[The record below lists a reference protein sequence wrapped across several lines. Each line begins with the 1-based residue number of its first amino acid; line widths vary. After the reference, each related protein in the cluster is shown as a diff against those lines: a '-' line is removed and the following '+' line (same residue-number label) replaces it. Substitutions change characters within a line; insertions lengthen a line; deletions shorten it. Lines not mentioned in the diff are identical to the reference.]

1 MELIIG
7 TGTVV
12 EASRDTM
19 PATGTP
25 GWATDGD
32 PASSIPATDFPA
44 SHYNMTV
51 AEMVQVILDA
61 GLTLDRTNWGQL
73 SAAIQKMIA
82 SPYGGTIFTPVQQG
96 GGPNQTTDKVN
107 LGQDSTYEGLL
118 RLSIDGVDHGTLLSG
133 AYLAT
138 ITGTT
143 GDLPGMGLWF
153 QAASQRPAFT
163 YQDAT
168 RLPKIIDLAMNTDV
182 QTLQSNQ
189 SSFQTAQTNT
199 NATLSADISQCVS
212 GVYGVST
219 ASGDRQGKGLYQAG
233 GSARPTFVYNNGT
246 TDVYSAL
253 AYYADVTTVQVNL
266 TSFQTTQTNTNATLS
281 ADISNCVS
289 GVYGVTTSDGDRQ
302 GKGLYQ
308 SGGSG
313 RPTFVYNNGTTNV
326 FEEIAITADIT
337 TVQSNLT
344 SFQTSQANQNSTFA
358 TEIASRV
365 GTNTTND
372 GVNSPITYLGHNN
385 ASGAPFVISSLA
397 GSYRI
402 IPSRPGAG
410 FNSISNMSTDSSGN
424 IILVDSSGKPSSYS
438 PTSTGTIAANGNIS
452 GGWWVKTGNILRQ
465 CLKITSTTVS
475 GTIEITFPTA
485 YADVPT
491 VSAEWADLDG
501 NSAWCNVLVQNGA
514 PVISATEVTLWARAL
529 GGGGALADSA
539 GWGWITVEGPVAN

>member
-82 SPYGGTIFTPVQQG
+82 NPYGGTIFTPVQQG

-133 AYLAT
+133 TYLAT

-168 RLPKIIDLAMNTDV
+168 SLPKIIDLAMNTDV

-199 NATLSADISQCVS
+199 NTTLSADISQCVS
-212 GVYGVST
+212 GVYGVATS
-219 ASGDRQGKGLYQAG
+219 AGDRQGKGLYQA
-233 GSARPTFVYNNGT
+233 
-246 TDVYSAL
+246 
-253 AYYADVTTVQVNL
+253 
-266 TSFQTTQTNTNATLS
+266 
-281 ADISNCVS
+281 
-289 GVYGVTTSDGDRQ
+289 
-302 GKGLYQ
+302 
-308 SGGSG
+308 GGSG
-313 RPTFVYNNGTTNV
+313 RPTFVYNNGTTDVYNALAYYDDV
-326 FEEIAITADIT
+326 TALSATLSTDISNCVSGIAASGDAQGLKLYQSTGSGRPHFFYTGGDEYLATYTDVT
-337 TVQSNLT
+337 TVQANQT

-358 TEIASRV
+358 TEIASKV

-410 FNSISNMSTDSSGN
+410 YNSISNMSTDGAGN
-424 IILVDSSGKPSSYS
+424 IDLADSSGAFHSYA
-438 PTSTGTIAANGNIS
+438 PASTGTIAASGNIS

-465 CLKITSTTVS
+465 CLKISSTAVS
-475 GTIEITFPTA
+475 GTIQVTFPTA
-485 YADVPT
+485 YTDVPT
-491 VSAEWADLDG
+491 ISAEWADLDG

-514 PVISATEVTLWARAL
+514 PVISATGVSLWARAL
-529 GGGGALADSA
+529 GDGGALADSA
-539 GWGWITVEGPVAN
+539 GWGWVTVEGPVSS